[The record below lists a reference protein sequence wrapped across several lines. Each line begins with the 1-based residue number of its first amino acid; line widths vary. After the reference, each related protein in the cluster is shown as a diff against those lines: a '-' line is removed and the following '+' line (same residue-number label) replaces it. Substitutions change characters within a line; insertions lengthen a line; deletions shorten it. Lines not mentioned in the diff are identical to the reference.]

1 VLAELLV
8 ANVYQTLLVF
18 ARVGAAIMVLPG
30 FGEGFIFPRARLA
43 LALLV
48 SIVVAPVVAPNLPA
62 LPAGDGEALGLVARE
77 VLVGLALGG
86 IVRFLIAAIGIAGAI
101 IATQTGLAA
110 ASMFDPSQG
119 DQIAVVGRFLTVAVT
134 VALFSADLHQTM
146 LHAVADSYLLMPP
159 IGLAPVGDLVTL
171 ALDWFGAAFMV
182 ATQLAAPL
190 VIAGVVFF
198 VGLGV
203 LARLMPQM
211 PVFFVIVPLQ
221 IGAGIALLMIA
232 LATMMLWYL
241 DFVADRLDLLVA
253 G

>member
-1 VLAELLV
+1 MLADLLV

-30 FGEGFIFPRARLA
+30 FGEGFVFPRARLA

-48 SIVVAPVVAPNLPA
+48 SIVIAPVVAPSLPA

-134 VALFSADLHQTM
+134 VASSRDVGHLAILAGG
-146 LHAVADSYLLMPP
+146 AVAIAATAQASAAELARALAGVLADAATIAVDPAGLGALFTAMAMDA
-159 IGLAPVGDLVTL
+159 GLALAPV
-171 ALDWFGAAFMV
+171 
-182 ATQLAAPL
+182 
-190 VIAGVVFF
+190 
-198 VGLGV
+198 LG
-203 LARLMPQM
+203 
-211 PVFFVIVPLQ
+211 
-221 IGAGIALLMIA
+221 
-232 LATMMLWYL
+232 
-241 DFVADRLDLLVA
+241 LLVLVA
-253 G
+253 VASGLVQHGFILSTETIEP